1 MLAVWG
7 LRPTHPPGCCYNGNP
22 RHRNWFKWLLRTFP
36 ISSEVVPFPGIRV
49 CWVSKLTNGKS
60 NWKPAETCRNLPKPI
75 WGFPDSAVEPL
86 WLKLWAAN
94 VSCCRNRSA
103 SCSHNT
109 STTELGSWH
118 LKTYQKTVVIWPNPI
133 DLDGI
138 GGPYWL
144 SSQPPEPGPRHAIL
158 QELWPEHNVDGK
170 ILQAKQ
176 IQGFQLT
183 CGSFS
188 LLLFAIFT
196 SVQSH
201 RPFPYGTIVR
211 HLQIMLI
218 TNFHWLPLSF
228 LGFHQ
233 LSRNSISSCSHLR
246 TSLILNEVLHATGG
260 GIGRLAPEWCQN
272 FSNAGHEHLLVQELT
287 CMCIYVRACNR

>member
-1 MLAVWG
+1 MA
-7 LRPTHPPGCCYNGNP
+7 THVTGIGSSDFCAHFQSPQKSFPFLESGCVGSQNWRMVKATGN
-22 RHRNWFKWLLRTFP
+22 LL
-36 ISSEVVPFPGIRV
+36 
-49 CWVSKLTNGKS
+49 
-60 NWKPAETCRNLPKPI
+60 KPAETDLRLPRF
-75 WGFPDSAVEPL
+75 GGRASVVE
-86 WLKLWAAN
+86 A
-94 VSCCRNRSA
+94 
-103 SCSHNT
+103 
-109 STTELGSWH
+109 LGSKCVLLPEQVCILQPQHIDNWAGILTSQNISKNSGDLAQSH
-118 LKTYQKTVVIWPNPI
+118 WPWRDWGSILIVIPA
-133 DLDGI
+133 
-138 GGPYWL
+138 
-144 SSQPPEPGPRHAIL
+144 PEPGPRHAIL

>member
-144 SSQPPEPGPRHAIL
+144 SSQPPNRGPDMPYCRS
-158 QELWPEHNVDGK
+158 
-170 ILQAKQ
+170 
-176 IQGFQLT
+176 
-183 CGSFS
+183 CGLNTMWMERYYKLNKYKASSWLAGPSLCFS
-188 LLLFAIFT
+188 LQSSHQSNHTDRFLMALLFGT
-196 SVQSH
+196 SK
-201 RPFPYGTIVR
+201 
-211 HLQIMLI
+211 
-218 TNFHWLPLSF
+218 
-228 LGFHQ
+228 
-233 LSRNSISSCSHLR
+233 SC
-246 TSLILNEVLHATGG
+246 
-260 GIGRLAPEWCQN
+260 
-272 FSNAGHEHLLVQELT
+272 
-287 CMCIYVRACNR
+287 